1 MVSRWSVVAEHQV
14 DAADMDAGDAASDR
28 FRDGLIDS
36 AVRGYLAQC
45 AALDEQRR
53 QAGAELRVGAGGP
66 RGALRLRGASTV
78 MVLASTVEVMT
89 TSFIVAVRIRPSGGE
104 AEGGGEPL
112 DVRCAVGLVDA
123 ATGGPLVLD
132 RAIRDE
138 LIALEH
144 AAGHMG

>member
-1 MVSRWSVVAEHQV
+1 MVSRWSIASEHRV
-14 DAADMDAGDAASDR
+14 DAADLDGGDAASNR
-28 FRDGLIDS
+28 FRDGLIES
-36 AVRGYLAQC
+36 AVRAYLAQC
-45 AALDEQRR
+45 TALDEQRR

-66 RGALRLRGASTV
+66 RAALRLQGASVVT
-78 MVLASTVEVMT
+78 VLASTVEVMI

-123 ATGGPLVLD
+123 GTGEPLLLD
-132 RAIRDE
+132 RAIRDQ

-144 AAGHMG
+144 AARHVA